1 MGKRFRR
8 WEPHQALLLPP
19 SVEDFVPETHPARL
33 IRDIVQN
40 ELDLSAVLDAYQGR
54 RGQPP
59 YHPVMMAALLL
70 YAYSAGIYS
79 SRKIAQACI
88 ERVDFMAV
96 TAMEKPDFRTINDF
110 RKRHLEALEGLFV
123 QVLRLCDRAGLVKLS
138 HVALDGTKVQ
148 ANASKHKAMSY
159 ARMCSEE
166 KRLAD
171 LVGDWMRKAAE
182 IDDEEDDLFGADK
195 SGDEM
200 PEWMKSKASRL
211 AKIREAKAELEKEAE
226 EEKKAA
232 DEAKRSNS
240 AECRDF
246 GEKRRFM
253 RRTGVPHPKAQRNFT
268 DPDSSILRAGSTYLQ
283 GYNCQAAVD
292 SEAQIIV
299 AKALA
304 AEQTDSTHLLPIL
317 NQVRENMGR
326 QTEEI
331 SADAGYCTEA
341 NLREVSRRRIR
352 GYVATGR
359 QKHGT
364 ASPGRK
370 HPSKGPWTRVMATRL
385 SRAGRRSRYRLRKH
399 VVEPVFGQ
407 IKDCRGFRRFHLRGL
422 ESVTRE
428 WSLICTAHN
437 LRKLVQA
444 I

>member
-1 MGKRFRR
+1 MGNRFRR

-40 ELDLSAVLDAYQGR
+40 ELDLSAVLAAYQGR

-59 YHPVMMAALLL
+59 YHPVMMVALLL
-70 YAYSAGIYS
+70 YSYSAGIYS
-79 SRKIAQACI
+79 SRKIARACV

-123 QVLRLCDRAGLVKLS
+123 QVLRLCDRAGLVKLA
-138 HVALDGTKVQ
+138 HVAIDGTKVQ

-159 ARMCSEE
+159 ARMCAEE
-166 KRLAD
+166 RRLEEI
-171 LVGDWMRKAAE
+171 VGDWMRKAGE
-182 IDDEEDDLFGADK
+182 IDDAEDDLFGADK

-200 PEWMKSKASRL
+200 PDWMKSKASRL
-211 AKIREAKAELEKEAE
+211 AKIREAKAELEKEAKA
-226 EEKKAA
+226 EKEAA

-240 AECRDF
+240 VECRDF
-246 GEKRRFM
+246 GEKRRYA
-253 RRTGVPHPKAQRNFT
+253 RRTGTPHPKTQRNFT
-268 DPDSSILRAGSTYLQ
+268 DPDSSILRAGGTYLQ

-292 SEAQIIV
+292 SEEQIIV

-304 AEQTDSTHLLPIL
+304 SEQTDSVHLLPIL
-317 NQVRENMGR
+317 NQVRGNMGK
-326 QTEEI
+326 QAEEI
-331 SADAGYCTEA
+331 SADAGYCTED

-352 GYVATGR
+352 GYIATGR
-359 QKHGT
+359 QKHG
-364 ASPGRK
+364 APSPVRSQS
-370 HPSKGPWTRVMATRL
+370 SKNPYTRAMAARL
-385 SRAGRRSRYRLRKH
+385 SRAGMRSRYRLRKY

-407 IKDCRGFRRFHLRGL
+407 IKDCRAFRRFHLRGL
-422 ESVTRE
+422 ANVTRE

-437 LRKLVQA
+437 LQKLVRA